1 MQVIRIVNYIIWGIF
16 LLCYS
21 YQLVYIPIVLLF
33 KNRLKYPETDQKNRY
48 AILICARNEALVLP
62 DLIESIRKQTYDP
75 SMLSIFV
82 MADNCSDNSTVEAA
96 EQAGATKVYTR
107 FNKEYV
113 GKSYA
118 LKQLITNVKQDYP
131 EGFDAFVVFDADNVL
146 APNYFEE
153 MNKAFSTGKY
163 EVLTSFRNSKNY
175 GDNWISAGYALWF
188 IRESRYLNHA
198 RALIHSSC
206 AVSGTG
212 FLFSRKVADEI
223 VDWPFHLLTEDIE
236 FSVYNISKGRK
247 IGFSMNSELYDEQPV
262 KFKQSWIQRLRW
274 SRGYLQVYRHYGLK
288 LFSGIFHGWFACYDM
303 SMTIMPAFFLTTI
316 NIISNLI
323 LIIWGLCIRLPLL
336 EMLVIILPFFFGI
349 YGVLFLIGLITVI
362 TEWKR
367 IRTTPFRKIF
377 YCFTFPIFMFTYL
390 PIAIR
395 SLFGKITWKPIEH
408 NRKLVSA
415 DGRNDAGNKK

>member
-1 MQVIRIVNYIIWGIF
+1 MQVISIVNFIIWGFF
-16 LLCYS
+16 LICYS
-21 YQLVYIPIVLLF
+21 YQLLYIPIVLIF
-33 KNRLKYPETDQKNRY
+33 GRRLRYPETDQKHRY

-75 SMLSIFV
+75 SLLSIFV
-82 MADNCSDNSTVEAA
+82 MADNCTDGSTAEAA
-96 EQAGATKVYTR
+96 EKAGATKVYTR
-107 FNKEYV
+107 FNKELV

-118 LKQLITNVKQDYP
+118 LQQLMINVKQDYP
-131 EGFDAFVVFDADNVL
+131 EGFDAYVVFDADNVL
-146 APNYFEE
+146 SPTYFEE
-153 MNKAFSTGKY
+153 MNKAFSTGRY

-212 FLFSRKVADEI
+212 FLFSRKIAEEI

-236 FSVYNISKGRK
+236 FSVYNICKGRK
-247 IGFSMNSELYDEQPV
+247 IGFSLNSELYDEQPL
-262 KFKQSWIQRLRW
+262 KFRQSWIQRLRW
-274 SRGYLQVYRHYGLK
+274 SRGYLQVYRNYGGK
-288 LFSGIFHGWFACYDM
+288 LFRGMFRGWFACYDM

-316 NIISNLI
+316 NVISNLI
-323 LIIWGLCIRLPLL
+323 LIVWGLFQHYDFGQ
-336 EMLVIILPFFFGI
+336 MMGIILPFVSGI
-349 YGVLFLIGLITVI
+349 YFVLFVIGALTVV

-367 IRTTPFRKIF
+367 IRATPLQKIL

-408 NRKLVSA
+408 NRKLA
-415 DGRNDAGNKK
+415 AANGKDK

>member
-1 MQVIRIVNYIIWGIF
+1 MRVISITNFIIWGFF
-16 LLCYS
+16 LVCYS
-21 YQLVYIPIVLLF
+21 YQLLYIPLVFLL
-33 KNRLKYPETDQKNRY
+33 RRTLKYPETDKKNRY
-48 AILICARNEALVLP
+48 AILICARNESLVIG
-62 DLIESIRKQTYDP
+62 DLVESIRSQTYDP
-75 SMLSIFV
+75 SLLSIFV
-82 MADNCSDNSTVEAA
+82 MADNCTDNNGTVDAA
-96 EQAGATKVYTR
+96 EAAGATKVYVR
-107 FNKEYV
+107 QNKDLV

-118 LKQLITNVKQDYP
+118 LQQLIINVKKDYP
-131 EGFDAFVVFDADNVL
+131 EGFDAYVVFDADNVL

-198 RALIHSSC
+198 RALIRSSC

-212 FLFSRKVADEI
+212 FLFSQKIADEI
-223 VDWPFHLLTEDIE
+223 KDWPFHLLTEDIE
-236 FSVYNISKGRK
+236 FSVYNICKGRK

-262 KFKQSWIQRLRW
+262 KFKQSWNQRLRW
-274 SRGYLQVYRHYGLK
+274 SRGYLQVYRHYGGK
-288 LFSGIFHGWFACYDM
+288 LFGGIFHGWFACYDM

-316 NIISNLI
+316 DLLSNLF
-323 LIIWGLCIRLPLL
+323 LIIWGLFNHYSFNQ
-336 EMLVIILPFFFGI
+336 MMGIILPFLYGLYGI
-349 YGVLFLIGLITVI
+349 LFIVGVITVV

-367 IRTTPFRKIF
+367 IRTTPFKKII
-377 YCFTFPIFMFTYL
+377 YCFTFPVFMFTYL

-408 NRKLVSA
+408 SRKLASKN
-415 DGRNDAGNKK
+415 GK